1 VFLNAQRFIHKTVV
15 FHTSSRTFY
24 TFIFCQRL
32 IPLQKNKRVKS
43 SQRSLIIRKKSL
55 YLDSQ
60 CPEIIFKNKN
70 HRMTARES
78 FGEHIK
84 KLREEHKL
92 PLRKVASV
100 LDLDPSTLSK
110 IERGERTANKEMLP
124 LLAELFNEKEKELS
138 LILFS
143 DKVAYQLMDEENPN
157 EILKVAEE
165 KIQYLKNKNAKQGS
179 LNLK

>member
-1 VFLNAQRFIHKTVV
+1 
-15 FHTSSRTFY
+15 
-24 TFIFCQRL
+24 
-32 IPLQKNKRVKS
+32 
-43 SQRSLIIRKKSL
+43 
-55 YLDSQ
+55 LDSY
-60 CPEIIFKNKN
+60 CPEINIKNKISG
-70 HRMTARES
+70 MTVKES

-84 KLREEHKL
+84 SLREKHKL

-124 LLAELFNEKEKELS
+124 ILAELFSENEKELS

-143 DKVAYQLMDEENPN
+143 DKVAYQLMEEENPN

>member
-1 VFLNAQRFIHKTVV
+1 MTV
-15 FHTSSRTFY
+15 
-24 TFIFCQRL
+24 
-32 IPLQKNKRVKS
+32 K
-43 SQRSLIIRKKSL
+43 
-55 YLDSQ
+55 
-60 CPEIIFKNKN
+60 
-70 HRMTARES
+70 ES

-84 KLREEHKL
+84 RLREEHKL

-124 LLAELFNEKEKELS
+124 ILAELFSKNEKELS

-143 DKVAYQLMDEENPN
+143 DKVAYQLMEEENPN

>member
-1 VFLNAQRFIHKTVV
+1 MTV
-15 FHTSSRTFY
+15 
-24 TFIFCQRL
+24 
-32 IPLQKNKRVKS
+32 K
-43 SQRSLIIRKKSL
+43 
-55 YLDSQ
+55 
-60 CPEIIFKNKN
+60 
-70 HRMTARES
+70 ES

-84 KLREEHKL
+84 RLREEHKL

-124 LLAELFNEKEKELS
+124 ILAELFSENEKELS

-143 DKVAYQLMDEENPN
+143 DKIAYQLMEEENPN

>member
-1 VFLNAQRFIHKTVV
+1 MTV
-15 FHTSSRTFY
+15 
-24 TFIFCQRL
+24 
-32 IPLQKNKRVKS
+32 
-43 SQRSLIIRKKSL
+43 
-55 YLDSQ
+55 
-60 CPEIIFKNKN
+60 
-70 HRMTARES
+70 RES

-84 KLREEHKL
+84 RLREEHKL

-124 LLAELFNEKEKELS
+124 LLAKLFNENEKELS

-143 DKVAYQLMDEENPN
+143 DKVAYQLMDEENPH

-165 KIQYLKNKNAKQGS
+165 KIQYLKNKNVKQGS

>member
-1 VFLNAQRFIHKTVV
+1 MTV
-15 FHTSSRTFY
+15 
-24 TFIFCQRL
+24 
-32 IPLQKNKRVKS
+32 K
-43 SQRSLIIRKKSL
+43 
-55 YLDSQ
+55 
-60 CPEIIFKNKN
+60 
-70 HRMTARES
+70 ES

-84 KLREEHKL
+84 RLRELHKL

-124 LLAELFNEKEKELS
+124 LLAELFSENEKELS

-143 DKVAYQLMDEENPN
+143 DKVAYQLMEEENPN

>member
-1 VFLNAQRFIHKTVV
+1 
-15 FHTSSRTFY
+15 
-24 TFIFCQRL
+24 
-32 IPLQKNKRVKS
+32 
-43 SQRSLIIRKKSL
+43 
-55 YLDSQ
+55 LDKY
-60 CPEIIFKNKN
+60 CPEINIKNKN
-70 HRMTARES
+70 NGMTVKES

-84 KLREEHKL
+84 RLREEHKL

-124 LLAELFNEKEKELS
+124 LLAELFIEEEKELN

-143 DKVAYQLMDEENPN
+143 DKVAYQLIEEENPN

-165 KIQYLKNKNAKQGS
+165 KIQYLKNKNLKQGS
-179 LNLK
+179 LDLK

>member
-1 VFLNAQRFIHKTVV
+1 MTV
-15 FHTSSRTFY
+15 
-24 TFIFCQRL
+24 I
-32 IPLQKNKRVKS
+32 
-43 SQRSLIIRKKSL
+43 
-55 YLDSQ
+55 
-60 CPEIIFKNKN
+60 
-70 HRMTARES
+70 ES

-84 KLREEHKL
+84 RLREEHKL

-124 LLAELFNEKEKELS
+124 LLAELFSENEKELC

-143 DKVAYQLMDEENPN
+143 DKVAYQIMEEENPN

>member
-1 VFLNAQRFIHKTVV
+1 MTV
-15 FHTSSRTFY
+15 
-24 TFIFCQRL
+24 
-32 IPLQKNKRVKS
+32 K
-43 SQRSLIIRKKSL
+43 
-55 YLDSQ
+55 
-60 CPEIIFKNKN
+60 
-70 HRMTARES
+70 ES

-84 KLREEHKL
+84 RLREEHKL

-124 LLAELFNEKEKELS
+124 LLAELFSENEKELS

-143 DKVAYQLMDEENPN
+143 DKVAYQLMEEENSN

>member
-1 VFLNAQRFIHKTVV
+1 MTV
-15 FHTSSRTFY
+15 
-24 TFIFCQRL
+24 
-32 IPLQKNKRVKS
+32 K
-43 SQRSLIIRKKSL
+43 
-55 YLDSQ
+55 
-60 CPEIIFKNKN
+60 
-70 HRMTARES
+70 ES

-84 KLREEHKL
+84 RLREEHKL

-110 IERGERTANKEMLP
+110 IERGERTANKEMLEI
-124 LLAELFNEKEKELS
+124 LAELFSEDEKELS
-138 LILFS
+138 LILLS
-143 DKVAYQLMDEENPN
+143 DKVAYQLMEEENPN

>member
-1 VFLNAQRFIHKTVV
+1 MQIDNLLLV
-15 FHTSSRTFY
+15 
-24 TFIFCQRL
+24 
-32 IPLQKNKRVKS
+32 
-43 SQRSLIIRKKSL
+43 
-55 YLDSQ
+55 LDKQ

-70 HRMTARES
+70 GKMTVKES

-84 KLREEHKL
+84 RLREEHQL

-110 IERGERTANKEMLP
+110 IERGERNANKEMLP
-124 LLAELFNEKEKELS
+124 LLAELFKENEKELS

-143 DKVAYQLMDEENPN
+143 DKVAYQLMEEENPN
-157 EILKVAEE
+157 EILKVAEK

-179 LNLK
+179 FNLK

>member
-1 VFLNAQRFIHKTVV
+1 MTV
-15 FHTSSRTFY
+15 
-24 TFIFCQRL
+24 
-32 IPLQKNKRVKS
+32 
-43 SQRSLIIRKKSL
+43 
-55 YLDSQ
+55 
-60 CPEIIFKNKN
+60 
-70 HRMTARES
+70 RES

-84 KLREEHKL
+84 RLREEHKL

-124 LLAELFNEKEKELS
+124 LLAELFSENEKELS

-143 DKVAYQLMDEENPN
+143 DKVAYQLIEEENPN

>member
-1 VFLNAQRFIHKTVV
+1 MTV
-15 FHTSSRTFY
+15 
-24 TFIFCQRL
+24 
-32 IPLQKNKRVKS
+32 K
-43 SQRSLIIRKKSL
+43 
-55 YLDSQ
+55 
-60 CPEIIFKNKN
+60 
-70 HRMTARES
+70 ES

-84 KLREEHKL
+84 RLREEHKL

-124 LLAELFNEKEKELS
+124 LLAELFSKNEKELS

-143 DKVAYQLMDEENPN
+143 DKVAYQLMEEENPN